1 MSNWQRP
8 ARLLIAV
15 AAVAF
20 AVVVAFAFRGR
31 GPTSGSPPVTSTDP
45 KAVAE
50 SATGRTIRL
59 NRDQEE
65 VRIEYDKLLTYQDG
79 SAKMLGVKI
88 VTERAGGRTFTIAA
102 KQGDVGHDE
111 SNLSLVGDVRLA
123 VTDGLVVRTE
133 RATYTE
139 NGGLVHAPGPIA
151 FSRGRLSGTALG
163 LTYDKT
169 ADLVTLLDQV
179 VVRMSPDAAGAGGL
193 DSHGGHRG
201 AQPHRPRH
209 AIRARDEGRA
219 RHGNDR
225 S

>member
-79 SAKMLGVKI
+79 SAKMLGVKV

-102 KQGDVGHDE
+102 KQGDVG
-111 SNLSLVGDVRLA
+111 A
-123 VTDGLVVRTE
+123 
-133 RATYTE
+133 
-139 NGGLVHAPGPIA
+139 
-151 FSRGRLSGTALG
+151 
-163 LTYDKT
+163 
-169 ADLVTLLDQV
+169 
-179 VVRMSPDAAGAGGL
+179 
-193 DSHGGHRG
+193 
-201 AQPHRPRH
+201 
-209 AIRARDEGRA
+209 
-219 RHGNDR
+219 
-225 S
+225 

>member
-20 AVVVAFAFRGR
+20 AVVVAFAFSGR

-123 VTDGLVVRTE
+123 VTDGLVVHTE

-139 NGGLVHAPGPIA
+139 NGGLVNAPGPVA
-151 FSRGRLSGTALG
+151 FSRGRLSGTA
-163 LTYDKT
+163 
-169 ADLVTLLDQV
+169 
-179 VVRMSPDAAGAGGL
+179 R
-193 DSHGGHRG
+193 
-201 AQPHRPRH
+201 RPAPTTRPP
-209 AIRARDEGRA
+209 IW
-219 RHGNDR
+219 
-225 S
+225 